1 MSSMGRVT
9 VGSKGPAHAAPIS
22 CVAFR
27 ADGLRLASGSH
38 DRSVIVWDTTD
49 PQRAVLV
56 TEFGHNAAVLSV
68 AFNPAAADLLATG
81 SADGTAAV
89 WRGVGGPP
97 PAPVEGLGRHPRPG
111 PPGGR
116 VAGGGRPL

>member
-49 PQRAVLV
+49 PQRAIMV
-56 TEFGHNAAVLSV
+56 TEFAHNAPVLSV

-89 WRGVGGPP
+89 WRGGGGPP
-97 PAPVEGLGRHPRPG
+97 PPPVEGPPRP
-111 PPGGR
+111 PPPRPPAGR
-116 VAGGGRPL
+116 